1 MDVEKWRHFVNIG
14 KKSKVIFSDNMLGMK
29 RLNNESIH
37 LTFTSPPY
45 WNFVEYAS
53 KHGSGTEDNYNEY
66 ILNLK
71 SVFGMVYKKTIPGGR
86 FVINV
91 CNMNSRSG
99 VDGNE
104 AFYFSIVADVTQII
118 KNAGFLFFDECV
130 WVKGGATAGAW
141 GGKPMF
147 GSYPNPPTPKL
158 LNSTFENILV
168 FKKEGK
174 RPKPILN
181 NKQASKIRKEDW
193 FEWTKGI
200 WHIHPDQKKAEHP
213 ATFPIEI
220 PKRIVRMYSFVG
232 DRVLDPFAGSG
243 TTVIAAEKWGREGI
257 GFEIARAY
265 ENEIALKAEE
275 YLAQLSLPGID
286 IE

>member
-1 MDVEKWRHFVNIG
+1 MNVEHSQHFVKIG
-14 KKSKVIFSDNMLGMK
+14 KKSKVIFSDNIVGMK
-29 RLNNESIH
+29 HLEDESIH

-45 WNFVEYAS
+45 WNFIEYA
-53 KHGSGTEDNYNEY
+53 KKGVGTENEYNEY

-71 SVFGMVYKKTIPGGR
+71 SVFDMVYKKTIPGGR

-99 VDGNE
+99 IDGDE
-104 AFYFSIVADVTQII
+104 AFYFSIVADITQII
-118 KNAGFLFFDECV
+118 KETGFLFFDECV

-168 FKKEGK
+168 FKKGGK
-174 RPKPILN
+174 RPKPILK
-181 NKQASKIRKEDW
+181 NKEASKIRKEDW

-200 WHIHPDQKKAEHP
+200 WHIHPDQKSEHP
-213 ATFPIEI
+213 ATFPMEI
-220 PKRIVRMYSFVG
+220 PKRIVRMYSFIG
-232 DRVLDPFAGSG
+232 EKVLDPFAGTG
-243 TTVIAAEKWGREGI
+243 TTVIAAEKYGREGI
-257 GFEIARAY
+257 GFEIAEAY
-265 ENEIALKAEE
+265 ENQIALKAEE
-275 YLAQLSLPGID
+275 YLAQLSLPGIE
-286 IE
+286 I